1 MKAYMA
7 IRAVMEA
14 LRKMKSEE
22 SRRKLVAVILAF
34 FFIAYIC
41 LAILV
46 YLITTPMSILISILG
61 LGNGSIIRELKR
73 NPAVIRYSA
82 AENYDA
88 IRYIEDTIMQGGK
101 EITYY
106 NQLDM
111 PWNDMLYGF
120 ATSIGHSGCG
130 PTSMAIVLST
140 LMGYDI
146 TPAQM
151 ADWSY
156 NKGYLVQYYDM
167 EGLHASTSHSFI
179 PAAAA
184 AYDLICTG
192 ISKGA
197 DTRNLITTALAEG
210 KYVVAIM
217 GPGHFTEGG
226 HFIVLSG
233 VTEGGK
239 IQVADCASRSRTG
252 QTWELD
258 IIIEEART
266 DADAGGPFW
275 VISVPPP
282 PVEEEVEEEK
292 DEIKEEEPDEKT
304 SEKNKSK
311 KGKVKESNEK
321 EDNKKQTN
329 QKVRGGT

>member
-14 LRKMKSEE
+14 LRRMKSEE

-88 IRYIEDTIMQGGK
+88 IRYVEDTIMQGGK
-101 EITYY
+101 EIKYY

-179 PAAAA
+179 PAVAA

-197 DTRNLITTALAEG
+197 DTRDLITAALAEG
-210 KYVVAIM
+210 KYIVAIM

-226 HFIVLSG
+226 HFIVMSG
-233 VTEGGK
+233 ITEGGK
-239 IQVADCASRSRTG
+239 IRVADCASRSRTA
-252 QTWELD
+252 QTWDLD

-266 DADAGGPFW
+266 DAGAGGPFW

-282 PVEEEVEEEK
+282 PVEEEEK
-292 DEIKEEEPDEKT
+292 DEIKEEDPEEKS
-304 SEKNKSK
+304 SEKNKSE
-311 KGKVKESNEK
+311 KGKAKESNDK
-321 EDNKKQTN
+321 ADNKTKQL
-329 QKVRGGT
+329 KR